1 MTAHA
6 KDTLGSARITQILN
20 LPFTVATPEA
30 AGAERLVA
38 GENGQVFDLVAACIA
53 AICAVI
59 TNEGAVAEE
68 EQICV
73 GVEQRAAC
81 VTSEAVDVPSVAS
94 WEGVS
99 RLLCKTHQNIKT
111 HTELESLAFL

>member
-20 LPFTVATPEA
+20 LPFTIATPEA
-30 AGAERLVA
+30 TGAEGLVA
-38 GENGQVFDLVAACIA
+38 SEDGQVFDLVAARIA
-53 AICAVI
+53 AICAVV

-73 GVEQRAAC
+73 GVEQRSAC
-81 VTSEAVDVPSVAS
+81 VTSEAVDVPSVAG
-94 WEGVS
+94 W
-99 RLLCKTHQNIKT
+99 K
-111 HTELESLAFL
+111 ELAGCCGYHPI